1 MDIQKKKILQ
11 TKSFY
16 FAVRIVKLSKV
27 MKNERK
33 EFTLSDQVLRAG
45 TSIGANISEA
55 QQAQSRADFLSKL
68 NIALKEAVETEY
80 WLRLL
85 EATEYLSPSEYASL
99 AKDCDELIK
108 ILVSAVKKIKK

>member
-1 MDIQKKKILQ
+1 MDMQGRKILQ

-16 FAVRIVKLSKV
+16 FAIRIVNLARV
-27 MKNERK
+27 MKSERK
-33 EFTLSDQVLRAG
+33 EFSLTDQILRSG
-45 TSIGANISEA
+45 TSIGANIAEA

-85 EATEYLSPSEYASL
+85 EATQYLSADEYESL
-99 AKDCDELIK
+99 ARDCDELIK
-108 ILVSAVKKIKK
+108 LLVSVVKAVKK